1 MQRMKTRILAATMVL
16 SAVATTQVYA
26 ASDSGTLSMTGGN
39 MACHASVVCHDR
51 IATATT
57 SVVPN
62 ESSRCYVY
70 IMGVSQGI
78 GKKYMKENSSD
89 NYHGEDVSVSVT
101 PDTYAFDYATSNH
114 IVSYGSS
121 TWSTSLL
128 QRVTN

>member
-1 MQRMKTRILAATMVL
+1 MQRMKTMILAAAMAL
-16 SAVATTQVYA
+16 SAVATMQIYA
-26 ASDSGTLSMTGGN
+26 ASDSGTLSMTGGT

-70 IMGVSQGI
+70 IMGVSQNGGQEYI
-78 GKKYMKENSSD
+78 KKDSKD
-89 NYHGEDVSVSVT
+89 NYHGEDVSVSIT
-101 PDTYAFDYATSNH
+101 PDAYAFDYATSNH